1 MLYQG
6 YRSVPTRPIWGEDPN
21 MTDSAISRP
30 TRPAQ
35 RRVPHPSLPAQ
46 VIAVNALLISAA
58 VLAAAVAAQLD
69 IQVGDERRRFYVLV
83 AAILA
88 TVLVNALVVR
98 RRFEPLERLIDTM
111 EQVDAAELRGRPAMP
126 SGQSEEVTRL
136 YRAFDG
142 MLDRLEEERSRT
154 AGAVLRAQED
164 ERARIAR
171 DLHDEANQALTG
183 VVLRLQATAQNAP
196 PELREELRETRE
208 AAAQAMQELLRLAR
222 ELRPSALD
230 DHGLAAALR
239 TNVAEFGRQTS
250 IAADLEIEPG
260 ALDDLTSEQ
269 QIAVYR
275 IVQESLSNVATHA
288 DAPQVHVSVT
298 REQAATVVR
307 IADSGSGFVP
317 ETVAAQAHGLLGMRE
332 RAALAGGMLRIQS
345 QPGTGTVIELRLEE
359 NIA

>member
-6 YRSVPTRPIWGEDPN
+6 YRIEPSPPIWGRDPN
-21 MTDSAISRP
+21 MLDSALP
-30 TRPAQ
+30 AQNRPAQ
-35 RRVPHPSLPAQ
+35 RRVPHPSMPAQ
-46 VIAVNALLISAA
+46 VIAVNAMLISAA

-69 IQVGDERRRFYVLV
+69 LQVGDERRRFYVLI

-98 RRFEPLERLIDTM
+98 RRFEPLEQLIDTM
-111 EQVDAAELRGRPAMP
+111 EAVDAAELRARPASP
-126 SGQSEEVTRL
+126 SGQNAEVTRL
-136 YRAFDG
+136 YHAFDG

-154 AGAVLRAQED
+154 AGAVLRAQEQ

-208 AAAQAMQELLRLAR
+208 AAAQAMEELLSLAR

-239 TNVAEFGRQTS
+239 TKVAEFGRQTS
-250 IAADLEIEPG
+250 IEADLEIEPG
-260 ALDDLTSEQ
+260 ALDALTSEQ
-269 QIAVYR
+269 QVAVYR

-288 DAPQVHVSVT
+288 DAPSVHVSVT
-298 REQAATVVR
+298 REQAVTVVR
-307 IADSGSGFVP
+307 VADAGAGFAP
-317 ETVAAQAHGLLGMRE
+317 GTVAAEAHGLLGMRE
-332 RAALAGGMLRIQS
+332 RAALAGGTLRVNS
-345 QPGTGTVIELRLEE
+345 RPGTGTVIELRLEE
-359 NIA
+359 TTP